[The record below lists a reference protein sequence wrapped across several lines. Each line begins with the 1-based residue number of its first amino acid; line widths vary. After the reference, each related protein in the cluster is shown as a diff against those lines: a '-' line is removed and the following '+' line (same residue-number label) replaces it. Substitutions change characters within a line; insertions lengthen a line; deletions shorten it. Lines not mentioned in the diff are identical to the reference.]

1 MYSILLILHAIMRW
15 LVVIGLIAAI
25 GDAFHGYRTKRS
37 FTTTDHVLRHWT
49 TTFAHI
55 QLVIGMVLYMKS
67 PIVQFFWKNPSEA
80 IQHFDRPFYGLIHS
94 ITMLIGIVVL
104 TIGSALA
111 KRKQTDHE
119 QFKAM
124 LLWFGIAFILFF
136 LAIPWPFSF
145 LAQRPFFRFF

>member
-1 MYSILLILHAIMRW
+1 MYSTLLILHTLMRW
-15 LVVIGLIAAI
+15 LVVISLITAI
-25 GDAFHGYRTKRS
+25 GLAYNGYRTKRT
-37 FTTTDHVLRHWT
+37 FTPVDHLFRHWT
-49 TTFAHI
+49 ATFAHI

-80 IQHFDRPFYGLIHS
+80 IQHFDRPFYALLHS
-94 ITMLIGIVVL
+94 ITMLLGIVVL

-119 QFKAM
+119 QFKTV

-145 LAQRPFFRFF
+145 LAQRPYMRFF